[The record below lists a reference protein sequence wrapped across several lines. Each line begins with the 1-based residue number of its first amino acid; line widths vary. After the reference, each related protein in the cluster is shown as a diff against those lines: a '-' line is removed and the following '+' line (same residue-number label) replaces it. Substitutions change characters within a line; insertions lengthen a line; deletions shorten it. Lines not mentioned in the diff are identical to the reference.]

1 MTSSGVGGRV
11 RRVSVEMINV
21 LVVEDHDLVAYALTK
36 VLEAEG
42 GIKIV
47 ATTGNGDRALALVAS
62 HPVDVIV
69 LDRRIDGG
77 VDGIDLIEKFREVS
91 PGVRVLLLSGT
102 SDDRSVAR
110 AVEAGCHG
118 YLVKDQSVTEVVSAV
133 LAVSRGE
140 MVFAPSV
147 MPRVMR
153 MLRPQGARTD
163 ELSPREVEVLQLLA
177 DGSTT
182 AEIAAALFVSTNTV
196 RNHIS
201 SIIRKLGVHSRLEAV
216 SLGIKQGLVDVS

>member
-1 MTSSGVGGRV
+1 MLA
-11 RRVSVEMINV
+11 RVSVELINV

-42 GIKIV
+42 GIKVV
-47 ATTGNGDRALALVAS
+47 ATTGDGGRALTLVGS
-62 HPVDVIV
+62 HRVDVIV
-69 LDRRIDGG
+69 LDRRINGG
-77 VDGIDLIEKFREVS
+77 VDGIDLIERFRETS
-91 PGVRVLLLSGT
+91 PGVRILLLSGS

-163 ELSPREVEVLQLLA
+163 QLSQREVEVLQLLA

-182 AEIAAALFVSTNTV
+182 ADIASSLFVSTNTV

-216 SLGIKQGLVDVS
+216 SLGIKQGLVDVG